1 MYKVIESFT
10 DLQDRNYP
18 YSVGDTYPRN
28 GVNVTEIRLS
38 ELASKRNRRGI
49 PLIEKVD
56 EPKKV
61 EEPKE
66 KPAPKRTPKKKDD

>member
-28 GVNVTEIRLS
+28 GVNVTEIRLA

-49 PLIEKVD
+49 PLIEKV
-56 EPKKV
+56 

-66 KPAPKRTPKKKDD
+66 KPAPKRTPKRKDD

>member
-28 GVNVTEIRLS
+28 GVNVTEIRLA
-38 ELASKRNRRGI
+38 ELASKRNRREI
-49 PLIEKVD
+49 PLIEKVAD
-56 EPKKV
+56 PKKV

-66 KPAPKRTPKKKDD
+66 KPAPKRTPKRKDD

>member
-18 YSVGDTYPRN
+18 YSVGDTYPRK
-28 GVNVTEIRLS
+28 GVNVTEIRLA

-66 KPAPKRTPKKKDD
+66 KPAPKRTPKRKDN

>member
-10 DLQDRNYP
+10 DIQDRNYP
-18 YSVGDTYPRN
+18 YSEGDTYPRN
-28 GVNVTEIRLS
+28 GVNVTDKRLA
-38 ELASKRNRRGI
+38 ELSSGHNRRHKA
-49 PLIEKVD
+49 LIKKVD

-66 KPAPKRTPKKKDD
+66 KPAPKRTPKRKDD

>member
-28 GVNVTEIRLS
+28 GVNVTEIRLA
-38 ELASKRNRRGI
+38 ELASKRNRRGM
-49 PLIEKVD
+49 PLIEKVAD
-56 EPKKV
+56 PKKV

-66 KPAPKRTPKKKDD
+66 KPAPKRTPKRKDD